1 MLRSNPEGEP
11 RITLYVPW
19 WEETWERARVV
30 RPAETRHLFTR
41 LLQRMEEAWEYIRP
55 LELWYEEHAEN
66 AEAEGGDYWEAMEFI
81 NADIVDIFR
90 EVAVDVSRLVPG
102 CEGWPKTASPDDVNG
117 EADAF
122 NRWLI
127 VFGLAA
133 ESPCIPDGLRELAH
147 AATAGL
153 TGWSAE
159 VAALA
164 QAIQTDVLSPLW
176 GDNTELLIVP

>member
-1 MLRSNPEGEP
+1 
-11 RITLYVPW
+11 
-19 WEETWERARVV
+19 VV

-55 LELWYEEHAEN
+55 LELWYEEHAED
-66 AEAEGGDYWEAMEFI
+66 AEAEGSDYWQVMEFI